1 VDEKQLG
8 RTGVFI
14 PEVGIGTW
22 NYNSGPGALRSGFEA
37 GARFIDTAESYG
49 TEEVVR
55 EAVKGIRNQVFIAT
69 KVSPQNF
76 RKTDLHKS
84 VNASLSKLG
93 IDTLDLLQL
102 HEPNPSIPIQETVGA
117 MNELVDSGK
126 IRFIGV
132 SNFSVVQLNEA
143 QLATGKH
150 PIVSNQVRYNLI
162 DRTVENGLL
171 QYCQS
176 NGITIISY
184 SPLARGLARISDCD
198 QNGVIIEVARQTGKT
213 AAQVILN
220 WCLCKDGV
228 IVIPGSNS
236 ERHVLENCGAS
247 GWRLTPDQIRLL
259 ESQVHYRHRNRF
271 DKFVR
276 KHMPRSLEGIA
287 IDLLNRLP
295 AGLRR
300 RLT

>member
-1 VDEKQLG
+1 MDQKQLG

-22 NYNSGPGALRSGFEA
+22 NYRSGPELLRSGVEA

-76 RKTDLHKS
+76 HKADLQRS
-84 VNASLSKLG
+84 VDASLSRLG
-93 IDTLDLLQL
+93 IDFIDLLQL
-102 HEPNPSIPIQETVGA
+102 HHPNPTIPLQETMGA
-117 MNELVDSGK
+117 MGELVNAGK
-126 IRFIGV
+126 VRFLGV
-132 SNFSVVQLNEA
+132 SNFSVAQLQEA
-143 QLATGKH
+143 QSAAGRY
-150 PIVSNQVRYNLI
+150 PVVSNQVRYNLI
-162 DRTVENGLL
+162 DRTIETGLL
-171 QYCQS
+171 QYCQA
-176 NGITIISY
+176 NGLTIISY

-198 QNGVIIEVARQTGKT
+198 QDGAIAEVAHLTGRT
-213 AAQVILN
+213 SAQVALN

-228 IVIPGSNS
+228 IAIPGSNS
-236 ERHVLENCGAS
+236 KHHVLENCGAS
-247 GWRLTPDQIRLL
+247 GWRLTSDQIRLL
-259 ESQVHYRHRNRF
+259 ESKVRFRHRNRF
-271 DKFVR
+271 DTLVR

-287 IDLLNRLP
+287 VGILNRLP
-295 AGLRR
+295 AGFRR

>member
-1 VDEKQLG
+1 VDQKQIG
-8 RTGVFI
+8 RTGIFI

-22 NYNSGPGALRSGFEA
+22 NYSSGPDSLRRGLEA
-37 GARFIDTAESYG
+37 GATLIDTAESYG

-55 EAVKGIRNQVFIAT
+55 EAIKGIRNQIFVAT

-76 RKTDLHKS
+76 RKTDLHRS
-84 VNASLSKLG
+84 VDASLSKLG
-93 IDTLDLLQL
+93 IDTVDLLQL
-102 HEPNPSIPIQETVGA
+102 HEPNPSIPIQETIGA
-117 MNELVDSGK
+117 MTELVESGK

-132 SNFSVVQLNEA
+132 SNFSVDQLKEA
-143 QLATGKH
+143 QLAAGRY

-162 DRTVENGLL
+162 DRTIETGLL

-198 QNGVIIEVARQTGKT
+198 QSGVIAEVARQTGKT
-213 AAQVILN
+213 AAQVVLN

-228 IVIPGSNS
+228 TVIPGSNS
-236 ERHVLENCGAS
+236 ERHVRENCGAS
-247 GWRLTPDQIRLL
+247 GWRLTPDQVRAL
-259 ESQVHYRHRNRF
+259 ESQVHFRHRTRF
-271 DKFVR
+271 DKLVR